1 MIVLF
6 AVKSHPEGHLYIR
19 GNMCTLWRQYT
30 HSVWSVVEETRLLV
44 SHEWK
49 GSVFIILQ
57 KCTNLKHL
65 TLDVRS
71 EIDDT
76 LLRTIANL
84 TPCLASLEIQISQ
97 GGINEVTGDVLNYF
111 TSTSNSIL
119 ENCKK
124 RKPCLPFKQR
134 FHRSLPTMSETFIA
148 SVFEGKSSSV
158 IGKVTQSWWLI

>member
-1 MIVLF
+1 MLEVLKQLPPSPLL
-6 AVKSHPEGHLYIR
+6 AA
-19 GNMCTLWRQYT
+19 GNVCTLWRQYA

-44 SHEWK
+44 SHERK

-84 TPCLASLEIQISQ
+84 TPYLASLEIQISQ
-97 GGINEVTGDVLNYF
+97 SGINKVTGDGLNYF
-111 TSTSNSIL
+111 ISTSNSIL

-148 SVFEGKSSSV
+148 SVFEGQRSASIK
-158 IGKVTQSWWLI
+158 GH

>member
-1 MIVLF
+1 MIVLS

-44 SHEWK
+44 SHERK

-84 TPCLASLEIQISQ
+84 TPCLASLEI
-97 GGINEVTGDVLNYF
+97 
-111 TSTSNSIL
+111 
-119 ENCKK
+119 
-124 RKPCLPFKQR
+124 
-134 FHRSLPTMSETFIA
+134 
-148 SVFEGKSSSV
+148 
-158 IGKVTQSWWLI
+158 